1 MTPSETVTAFI
12 QAIEARDVNAAVAM
26 LALDVSYENV
36 PMQPIKGRAA
46 TAQVLNGF
54 LGGASV
60 VEWPCSS
67 QYEVGNV
74 VFNERL
80 DRFKIGEGWLEL
92 PVAGIFHVGDDGLIT
107 LWRDYFDLN
116 TYMTQ
121 MKELG
126 AHG

>member
-1 MTPSETVTAFI
+1 MTPGETVTAFI

-54 LGGASV
+54 IGGASV

-80 DRFKIGEGWLEL
+80 DRFKIG
-92 PVAGIFHVGDDGLIT
+92 
-107 LWRDYFDLN
+107 
-116 TYMTQ
+116 
-121 MKELG
+121 
-126 AHG
+126 